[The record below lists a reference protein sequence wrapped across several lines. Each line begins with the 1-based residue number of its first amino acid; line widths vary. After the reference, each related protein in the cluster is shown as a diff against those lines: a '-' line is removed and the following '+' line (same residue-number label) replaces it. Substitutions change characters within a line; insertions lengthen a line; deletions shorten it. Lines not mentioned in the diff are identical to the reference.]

1 MDIYWKFVGN
11 MNNILR
17 IKFFWKTYLLL
28 RNLEKSRWTGRKV
41 PNRRTLVLHTVKG
54 RS

>member
-1 MDIYWKFVGN
+1 METCWKYEEHN
-11 MNNILR
+11 KDKILLED
-17 IKFFWKTYLLL
+17 KSKTYLLL
-28 RNLEKSRWTGRKV
+28 RNLEKRRWTGRKV